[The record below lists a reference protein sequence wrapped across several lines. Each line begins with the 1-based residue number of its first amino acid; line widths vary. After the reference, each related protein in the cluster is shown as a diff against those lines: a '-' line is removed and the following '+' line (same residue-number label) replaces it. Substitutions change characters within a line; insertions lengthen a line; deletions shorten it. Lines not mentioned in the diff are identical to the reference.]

1 MSAAEYAS
9 WCAYASLEP
18 FGSEAQDWY
27 QAHLASV
34 LANIHRDVKR
44 QSNAFEMGD
53 FVLFHRVHSK
63 HPEHDSD
70 RDLSAGERALLQGFK
85 RLQAQH
91 GHLEVQTPCDV

>member
-9 WCAYASLEP
+9 WCTYASLEP

-44 QSNAFEMGD
+44 QSNAFEIGD
-53 FVLFHRVHSK
+53 FVLFHRARSQ
-63 HPEHDSD
+63 HPEHESD
-70 RDLSAGERALLQGFK
+70 RDLSKGEQRLLEGFRK
-85 RLQAQH
+85 LKS
-91 GHLEVQTPCDV
+91 VQSVKV

>member
-9 WCAYASLEP
+9 WCTYASLEP

-44 QSNAFEMGD
+44 QSTAFEIGD
-53 FVLFHRVHSK
+53 FVLFHRVHLK
-63 HPEHDSD
+63 HPEHESD

-85 RLQAQH
+85 RLQLRQV
-91 GHLEVQTPCDV
+91 G

>member
-9 WCAYASLEP
+9 WCTYASLEP

-44 QSNAFEMGD
+44 QSNAFEIGD
-53 FVLFHRVHSK
+53 FVLFHRARSQ
-63 HPEHDSD
+63 HPEHEPD

-85 RLQAQH
+85 RLQAQY
-91 GHLEVQTPCDV
+91 GKLEV

>member
-9 WCAYASLEP
+9 WCTYASLEP

-53 FVLFHRVHSK
+53 FVLFHRVYSK
-63 HPEHDSD
+63 HPEHESD

-85 RLQAQH
+85 RLQLRQV
-91 GHLEVQTPCDV
+91 G

>member
-9 WCAYASLEP
+9 WCTYASLEP

-63 HPEHDSD
+63 HPEHESD
-70 RDLSAGERALLQGFK
+70 RDLSTCEQRLLEGFRK
-85 RLQAQH
+85 LKS
-91 GHLEVQTPCDV
+91 VQSVKV

>member
-44 QSNAFEMGD
+44 QSNAFEIGD
-53 FVLFHRVHSK
+53 FVLFHRARSK

-70 RDLSAGERALLQGFK
+70 RDLSTGEQRLLEGFRK
-85 RLQAQH
+85 LKS
-91 GHLEVQTPCDV
+91 VQSVKV

>member
-9 WCAYASLEP
+9 WCTYASLEP

-63 HPEHDSD
+63 HPEHESD

-85 RLQAQH
+85 RLQLRQV
-91 GHLEVQTPCDV
+91 G

>member
-1 MSAAEYAS
+1 MSAAEFAS
-9 WCAYASLEP
+9 WCTYASLEP

-44 QSNAFEMGD
+44 QSDAFEIGD
-53 FVLFHRVHSK
+53 FVLFHQQRSQRS
-63 HPEHDSD
+63 EHASD

-85 RLQAQH
+85 RLQLRHA
-91 GHLEVQTPCDV
+91 G

>member
-9 WCAYASLEP
+9 WCTYASLEP

-44 QSNAFEMGD
+44 QSNAFEIGD
-53 FVLFHRVHSK
+53 FVLFHRARSQHT
-63 HPEHDSD
+63 EHESD
-70 RDLSAGERALLQGFK
+70 HDLRTGEQRLLEGFRK
-85 RLQAQH
+85 LKS
-91 GHLEVQTPCDV
+91 VQSVRV

>member
-9 WCAYASLEP
+9 WCTYASLEP

-44 QSNAFEMGD
+44 QSNAFEIGD
-53 FVLFHRVHSK
+53 FVLFHRARSQHT
-63 HPEHDSD
+63 EHESD
-70 RDLSAGERALLQGFK
+70 RDLSMGEQRLLEGFRK
-85 RLQAQH
+85 LKS
-91 GHLEVQTPCDV
+91 VQSVRV

>member
-63 HPEHDSD
+63 HPEHESD

-85 RLQAQH
+85 RLQLRQV
-91 GHLEVQTPCDV
+91 G